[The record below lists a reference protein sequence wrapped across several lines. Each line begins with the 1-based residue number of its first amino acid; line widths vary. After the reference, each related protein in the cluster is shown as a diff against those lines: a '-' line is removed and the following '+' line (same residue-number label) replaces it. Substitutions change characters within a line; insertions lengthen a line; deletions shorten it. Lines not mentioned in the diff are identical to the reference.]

1 MADDKTLV
9 QDIYGEDFDD
19 EIDEVEEGED
29 DGVLKVK
36 TIEDAARYAYGLSE
50 TRKSIAELEEIAE
63 KEIAKWQEKID
74 KVKEWLE
81 EVTAPLK
88 RKEEYLANQLKM
100 FHITQFNSAKNEK
113 EQKKLTSIKLPYG
126 VTLQSRAQQPKFEI
140 VDEQSYK
147 EYAKEN
153 NLLKVK
159 EPEVD
164 WATLKK
170 NIIINSDGRALN
182 KETGEFL
189 DFIKVVPQERKFE
202 VK

>member
-1 MADDKTLV
+1 MTDNKALV

-19 EIDEVEEGED
+19 EIIKVEEAED

-50 TRKSIAELEEIAE
+50 TRKSIAELEAIAE

-74 KVKEWLE
+74 KVKAWLD
-81 EVTAPLK
+81 EVTTPLK

-100 FHITQFNSAKNEK
+100 FHITQYNSAKNEK
-113 EQKKLTSIKLPYG
+113 EQKKLTTIKLPYG
-126 VTLQSRAQQPKFEI
+126 VKLQSRAQQPKFEI
-140 VDEQSYK
+140 VNEQSYK

-153 NLLKVK
+153 NLLKIK
-159 EPEVD
+159 EEVD

-170 NIIINSDGRALN
+170 NIVISDDGRALN

>member
-1 MADDKTLV
+1 MADDKALV

-19 EIDEVEEGED
+19 EIIKVEEAED

-74 KVKEWLE
+74 RVKEWLE
-81 EVTAPLK
+81 EVSTPLK

-100 FHITQFNSAKNEK
+100 FHITKYNSAKNEK
-113 EQKKLTSIKLPYG
+113 EQKKLTTIKLPYG
-126 VTLQSRAQQPKFEI
+126 VKLQSRAQQPKFE
-140 VDEQSYK
+140 VVNEQSYK
-147 EYAKEN
+147 KYAKEN
-153 NLLKVK
+153 NLLKIK
-159 EPEVD
+159 EEVD

-170 NIIINSDGRALN
+170 NIIISNDGRALN

>member
-1 MADDKTLV
+1 MTDNKALV

-19 EIDEVEEGED
+19 EIIKVEEAED

-50 TRKSIAELEEIAE
+50 TRKSIAELEAIAE

-74 KVKEWLE
+74 KVKAWLD
-81 EVTAPLK
+81 EVTTPLK

-100 FHITQFNSAKNEK
+100 FHITQYNSAKNEK
-113 EQKKLTSIKLPYG
+113 EQKKLTTIKLPYG
-126 VTLQSRAQQPKFEI
+126 VKLQSRAQQPKFEI
-140 VDEQSYK
+140 VNEQSYK

-153 NLLKVK
+153 NLLKIK
-159 EPEVD
+159 EEVD

-170 NIIINSDGRALN
+170 NIIISNDGRALN

>member
-1 MADDKTLV
+1 MADDKALV

-19 EIDEVEEGED
+19 EIIKVEEAED

-50 TRKSIAELEEIAE
+50 TRKSIAELEAIAE

-81 EVTAPLK
+81 EMTTPLK

-100 FHITQFNSAKNEK
+100 FHIIQYNSAKNEK
-113 EQKKLTSIKLPYG
+113 EQKKLTTIKLPYG
-126 VTLQSRAQQPKFEI
+126 VKLQSRAQQPKFE
-140 VDEQSYK
+140 VVNEQSYK

-153 NLLKVK
+153 NLLKIK
-159 EPEVD
+159 EEVD

-170 NIIINSDGRALN
+170 NIVISDDGRALN

>member
-1 MADDKTLV
+1 MADDKALV

-19 EIDEVEEGED
+19 EIIKVEEAED

-81 EVTAPLK
+81 EVTTPLK

-100 FHITQFNSAKNEK
+100 FHITKYNSAKNEK
-113 EQKKLTSIKLPYG
+113 EQKKLTTIKLPYG
-126 VTLQSRAQQPKFEI
+126 VKLQSRAQQPKFE
-140 VDEQSYK
+140 VVNEQTYK

-153 NLLKVK
+153 NLLKIK
-159 EPEVD
+159 EEVD

-170 NIIINSDGRALN
+170 NIIISNDGRALN

>member
-1 MADDKTLV
+1 MADDKALV

-19 EIDEVEEGED
+19 EIIKVEEAED

-50 TRKSIAELEEIAE
+50 TRKSIAELEAIAE

-74 KVKEWLE
+74 KVKAWLD
-81 EVTAPLK
+81 EVTTPLK

-100 FHITQFNSAKNEK
+100 FHITQYNSAKNEK
-113 EQKKLTSIKLPYG
+113 EQKKLTTIKLPYG
-126 VTLQSRAQQPKFEI
+126 VKLQSRAQQPKFE
-140 VDEQSYK
+140 VVNEQSYK

-153 NLLKVK
+153 NLLKIK
-159 EPEVD
+159 EEVD

-170 NIIINSDGRALN
+170 NIIISNDGRALN